1 MLYSGSQSGATET
14 ILPHPDTFGFNGETD
29 RLSPPGAPLTSSPPF
44 HSSDPS
50 DDSTPVAQVLLSR
63 LLGVAPDASELSPIQ
78 IAVAESCTG
87 GEVAHRITSV
97 AGSSAYFLGGIVSY
111 SNSSKNQL
119 LGVPLSILDNPG
131 AVSEESARAMVEG
144 VRRVFGA
151 DVAVATTGIAGPSGG
166 TARKPVG
173 LVYIA
178 AAGPNATVVAEHHFP
193 GDREAVMSAAAT
205 AALELLVETASAAL
219 ARQRSGPGTAIQDR

>member
-1 MLYSGSQSGATET
+1 M
-14 ILPHPDTFGFNGETD
+14 
-29 RLSPPGAPLTSSPPF
+29 
-44 HSSDPS
+44 
-50 DDSTPVAQVLLSR
+50 LLSR

-119 LGVPLSILDNPG
+119 LGVPQSILDNPG
-131 AVSEESARAMVEG
+131 AVSEECARAMVEG

-151 DVAVATTGIAGPSGG
+151 DVAVATTGIAGPGGG

-178 AAGPNATVVAEHHFP
+178 AAGPQATVVAEHHFD

-219 ARQRSGPGTAIQDR
+219 AKQRSGAGSSVRDR